1 MTRSFITLLIWISI
15 ALASPALQANT
26 SKSPLAFDDYPLAEE
41 LDLPNW
47 FRLSFLDLQESL
59 DEAIQD
65 GKRGLIIYFGR
76 KDCAYCKALLEDNWG
91 SPDIRDYT
99 LEHFHVIAIDVRGQ
113 RTVTD
118 FDGKTYTEKEFSAR
132 MRTDFT
138 PSLLFYEAKG
148 RLALRLPGFRPK
160 YQFRAA
166 LEYVADA
173 HYTKEPYRKY
183 LARAEEALSFGHE
196 ELNEHDSFRQPPH
209 NLDRSKKPAAA
220 PLAVFFEH
228 PRCHACDVLHGGPMS
243 DPEVSTNLHN
253 IDVVQIDTYSD
264 TEVITPSGKKT
275 TARQWAE
282 DLNLNF
288 APTIIFFDQQGKE
301 IIRIES
307 VVRFYRLNN
316 VLVYV
321 LGKGYEKYPTFQI
334 WRDQLNR

>member
-1 MTRSFITLLIWISI
+1 MTKTLTTIIIWFALHLVCSPSF
-15 ALASPALQANT
+15 AAQQNDPM
-26 SKSPLAFDDYPLAEE
+26 AFDDYPLTDE

-47 FRLSFLDLQESL
+47 FNLSFLDLQDSL
-59 DEAIQD
+59 DEAMQA

-76 KDCAYCKALLEDNWG
+76 KDCAYCKALLEGNWG
-91 SPDIRDYT
+91 SKDIRDYT
-99 LEHFHVIAIDVRGQ
+99 IEHFHVIAIDVRGQ

-138 PSLLFYEAKG
+138 PSLLFYDRKG
-148 RLALRLPGFRPK
+148 QLALRLPGYRPI

-173 HYTKEPYRKY
+173 HYYKEPFRHY
-183 LARAEEALSFGHE
+183 LARAEEALSFGQE
-196 ELNEHDSFRQPPH
+196 ELNEHDAFMSPPY
-209 NLDRSKKPAAA
+209 NLDRSKTPGNS

-228 PRCHACDVLHGGPMS
+228 PRCHACDILHGGPMS
-243 DPEVSTNLHN
+243 NPEVGTNLHN
-253 IDVVQIDTYSD
+253 MDVVQINTASN
-264 TEVITPSGKKT
+264 TQVITPAGKKT
-275 TARQWAE
+275 TARQWAD
-282 DLNLNF
+282 DLELNF
-288 APTIIFFDQQGKE
+288 APTIIFFDPEGKE
-301 IIRIES
+301 ILRIES
-307 VVRFYRLNN
+307 VVRLYRLNN